1 VKCEEGDNCEFGEVR
16 NPDSPCSACSSA
28 TSYSGSKCSNCAV
41 GFLYD
46 EGECSACGDNQCC
59 PGGQSTQPSVT
70 HCTKCSDDQS
80 ECEKCVDG
88 YRAENQCRDCDVG
101 FLYDEG
107 ECSACGDND
116 CCPGGY
122 EGVSVHNCSECSD
135 DQTGCLSC
143 EVGTKYFYDE
153 DRSIWTCEKCGEN
166 ECCLGGNLT
175 YTCAECL
182 DDMSGCKTCHARRRP
197 EKGVCVWGDYGEC
210 WPEGRDPADEKI
222 DHCISCKEDDE
233 GCALCEKE
241 YRNQDGIC
249 VEKNKYKS
257 MSIMNDVNIFVVGVV
272 MFVISIIGMF

>member
-1 VKCEEGDNCEFGEVR
+1 MPGFKHTVSGCGCVKCEEGDNCEFGEVR
-16 NPDSPCSACSSA
+16 NPDSPCSACEFDY
-28 TSYSGSKCSNCAV
+28 YSGSKCSNCV
-41 GFLYD
+41 VNYKYV
-46 EGECSACGDNQCC
+46 EGDCVVCGENECC
-59 PGGQSTQPSVT
+59 PGGGSDSIPISN
-70 HCTKCSDDQS
+70 CSKC
-80 ECEKCVDG
+80 
-88 YRAENQCRDCDVG
+88 AENQT
-101 FLYDEG
+101 E
-107 ECSACGDND
+107 
-116 CCPGGY
+116 
-122 EGVSVHNCSECSD
+122 
-135 DQTGCLSC
+135 CLSC

-153 DRSIWTCEKCGEN
+153 EKSIHTCEKCGEN
-166 ECCLGGNLT
+166 ECCLGGNLIE
-175 YTCAECL
+175 TCAECL

-272 MFVISIIGMF
+272 MFVISIVGMF